1 MKVAR
6 LHAAGDIRV
15 QDEPEPEA
23 QRGDVLV
30 RITAVG
36 LCGSDLHWYA
46 EGGIGDTVVERP
58 LVLGHEQAGVIADG
72 PRGGERV
79 AVDPAIP
86 CMRCE
91 FCFEGNHN
99 LCSALRFSGSES
111 DDGALREL
119 MAWPGAHLYPLPDT
133 ISDAGGAM
141 LEPLGVA
148 LHALDL
154 SHLRLA
160 STVAVVG
167 CGPIGLFIVQLARA
181 GGATR
186 VIAVEPLAHRREAAV
201 RMGAHEAISPQEALA
216 DGASGMADLTFEV
229 AGNDDGLAEC
239 MHLARPGSKVLL
251 VGIPEGDATALPAS
265 VARRKGL
272 SFVVV
277 RRMKE
282 MYPRAIKLVQRG
294 LADVESMVT
303 ATYALDDVV
312 DAFDTAVARSG
323 LKVLVTP
330 TQPVR

>member
-6 LHAAGDIRV
+6 IHAAGDVRV
-15 QDEPEPEA
+15 QDEPDPEFV
-23 QRGDVLV
+23 RGDVLV

-46 EGGIGDTVVERP
+46 EGGIGDAVVERP
-58 LVLGHEQAGVIADG
+58 LVLGHEQAGVIAGG

-79 AVDPAIP
+79 AIDPAIP
-86 CMRCE
+86 CLRCE

-99 LCSALRFSGSES
+99 LCSALRFSGHG
-111 DDGALREL
+111 DTDGALREL
-119 MAWPGAHLYPLPDT
+119 MSWPGAQLYPLPDT

-154 SHLRLA
+154 SHLKLA

-167 CGPIGLFIVQLARA
+167 CGPIGLFIVQIARA
-181 GGATR
+181 GGATS
-186 VIAVEPLAHRREAAV
+186 VVAVEPLAHRREAAL
-201 RMGAHEAISPQEALA
+201 RMGAHEAISPEEAMA
-216 DGASGMADLTFEV
+216 RGTAGMADLTFEV

-239 MHLARPGSKVLL
+239 MHLARPGSKVLI
-251 VGIPEGDATALPAS
+251 VGIPEGDATAFPAS
-265 VARRKGL
+265 IARRKGL

-282 MYPRAIKLVQRG
+282 MYPRAIKLVERG
-294 LADVESMVT
+294 LADVETMVT
-303 ATYALDDVV
+303 ATYGLADVA
-312 DAFDTAVARSG
+312 DAFTTAIARAG

-330 TQPVR
+330 TEPVR